1 MQLRRHPQTL
11 VRPLVEGAFDERS
24 AGKRALRDEDAF
36 MAVLMRLFDSDE
48 RSLALRLERLRDE
61 LPEGCTVT
69 TFTYW
74 YTSRPPMLEA
84 VVLSGD

>member
-1 MQLRRHPQTL
+1 
-11 VRPLVEGAFDERS
+11 
-24 AGKRALRDEDAF
+24 
-36 MAVLMRLFDSDE
+36 MRLFDSDE